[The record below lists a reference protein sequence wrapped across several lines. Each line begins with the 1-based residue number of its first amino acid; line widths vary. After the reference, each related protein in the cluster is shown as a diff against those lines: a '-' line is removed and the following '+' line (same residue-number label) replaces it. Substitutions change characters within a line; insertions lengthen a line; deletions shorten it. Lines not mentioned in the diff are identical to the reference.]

1 MREPTSSHSDGHWS
15 SDTSRHD
22 EATSEE
28 GTELQRRPTRRAA
41 APVLAKDESDIH
53 PAHRIDVSDFEQD
66 TSYHSRA
73 QSPRAGI

>member
-1 MREPTSSHSDGHWS
+1 MREPTDAHSDGHSS

-41 APVLAKDESDIH
+41 APVLVKESDIH
-53 PAHRIDVSDFEQD
+53 PAHRLDVSDFEQD

-73 QSPRAGI
+73 QSPRADI

>member
-41 APVLAKDESDIH
+41 APVLVKDESDFH